1 MLGARVM
8 RQPEDAQ
15 IWKSRQVSHFLQ
27 ITNVVLSDVDLLQFG
42 AVGQVFKSGNF
53 VMRQWNNLQVR
64 KLTQYVQIV
73 HLEQA

>member
-8 RQPEDAQ
+8 WEPEDAQ

-42 AVGQVFKSGNF
+42 AVGQVFKSGHF
-53 VMRQWNNLQVR
+53 VMRQWNNLQIR
-64 KLTQYVQIV
+64 KLTQHVQIV
-73 HLEQA
+73 HFEQT